1 MEKLRRLPDTELE
14 MMLVLWEAEGEVP
27 RSYFDQQLKEKNWNI
42 NTINTYLS
50 RLEKKGFLACE
61 KRGKMN
67 FYRPAVAREEYLA
80 FESRSMLDRLY
91 GSSVKR
97 FVTALY
103 QGKKV
108 DQSQLGELEEL
119 LEELK
124 RRD

>member
-50 RLEKKGFLACE
+50 RLEKKGFLTCE

-67 FYRPAVAREEYLA
+67 FYSPAVAREEYLA

>member
-50 RLEKKGFLACE
+50 RLEKKGFLTCE

>member
-50 RLEKKGFLACE
+50 RLEKKGFLTCE

-103 QGKKV
+103 QEIGRAHV
-108 DQSQLGELEEL
+108 
-119 LEELK
+119 
-124 RRD
+124 

>member
-14 MMLVLWEAEGEVP
+14 MMLVLWEADGEVP

-50 RLEKKGFLACE
+50 RLEKKGFLTCE